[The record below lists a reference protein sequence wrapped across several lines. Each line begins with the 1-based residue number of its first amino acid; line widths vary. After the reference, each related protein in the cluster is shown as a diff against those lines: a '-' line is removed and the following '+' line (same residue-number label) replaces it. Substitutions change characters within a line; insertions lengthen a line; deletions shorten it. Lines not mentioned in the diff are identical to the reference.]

1 MSTEEVVLKKVPAIT
16 VASVREVIPT
26 YEDMGK
32 HYEEIFAFLG
42 QHGANPAGPPL
53 TLYHD
58 KEHRERDIDT
68 ESAVPVAGSVPS
80 GERVKVRE
88 LPAVEQMAST
98 VHEGSY
104 DGLSEAYGRL
114 TGWRSRP
121 TATASWGPTARSTS
135 RDQAPSTSRP
145 TTSRSYSSP
154 WRRCS

>member
-42 QHGANPAGPPL
+42 QHGVNPAGPPL

-58 KEHRERDIDT
+58 KEHRERDIDA

-80 GERVKVRE
+80 GERVKVRA
-88 LPAVEQMAST
+88 LPAVEQMASAI
-98 VHEGSY
+98 HKGSY
-104 DGLSEAYGRL
+104 DMLGEAWNKMLAWIEAHGYHMSGPVREVYIKGPGVLSK
-114 TGWRSRP
+114 
-121 TATASWGPTARSTS
+121 
-135 RDQAPSTSRP
+135 PSDYVTELQLP
-145 TTSRSYSSP
+145 VEKP
-154 WRRCS
+154 